1 MNKKRFWF
9 LAYPDIPKPIGGI
22 KQIHRVAELLESLGF
37 QSCLVQERA
46 SFHPQWFESS
56 VRTISREE
64 WKETQN
70 NLNPKIDLIVIAET
84 FLPIISSLPQSI
96 PVIVFNQNSSYT
108 FGLSDSSRFDIEK
121 TIKLYSHQSIA
132 QIWCVSEYD
141 RRFLN
146 GSVNVP
152 SNKVVLIKNPIE
164 LVPHTSFPKKKK
176 QITYMPR
183 KNKYHSSVVTS
194 LLRQQSWCSDFDF
207 IPIQN
212 FTHQAVLNH
221 LRDSLLF
228 LSFGHPEGFGLP
240 LAEALVSCCA
250 VVGYSGLG
258 GRELINVAVNANT
271 AGVVEYGDFNGFIDQ
286 TFMILSFMNQDFPDF
301 ATRALQVSQ
310 RIGDEYSMQSFHYSL
325 SRAVSQL

>member
-1 MNKKRFWF
+1 MNNKRFWF
-9 LAYPDIPKPIGGI
+9 LVYPDIPRPIGGV
-22 KQIHRVAELLESLGF
+22 KQIHRVAEMLNSIGF
-37 QSCLVQERA
+37 QTCLVQEQA
-46 SFHPQWFESS
+46 NFHPQWFESS
-56 VRTISREE
+56 VSTISRKQWQEIC
-64 WKETQN
+64 N
-70 NLNPKIDLIVIAET
+70 NLQSNLDYIVIAET
-84 FLPIISSLPQSI
+84 FLPIVPSLPKSI
-96 PVIVFNQNSSYT
+96 PIIVFNQNSSYT

-121 TIKLYSHQSIA
+121 TIDLYNHHSIA
-132 QIWCVSEYD
+132 QVWCVSEYD

-146 GSVNVP
+146 CSINVP
-152 SNKVVLIKNPIE
+152 SDKVFLIKNPIE
-164 LVPHTSFPKKKK
+164 LEPKFTFPKKKK

-194 LLRQQSWCSDFDF
+194 LLRQQSWCADFEF

-212 FTHQAVLNH
+212 LTHQIVLNH

-240 LAEALVSCCA
+240 LAEALVNCCA

-286 TFMILSFMNQDFPDF
+286 TFLMLSTMKQDFSDF
-301 ATRALQVSQ
+301 ATRSLQVSQ
-310 RIGDEYSMQSFHYSL
+310 RIGDEYSMQSFESSI
-325 SRAVSQL
+325 SRAVEQL